1 MIGRREVIA
10 IALARPVVE
19 PPPTQT
25 SRSMPCSAAAARA
38 FSAVSMGTCI
48 TTSWC
53 QSATS
58 MSAATVRAIG
68 VSKSEAI
75 TITRPRAEAGYFRGE
90 VRGGCAGAE
99 EDTLAQGH
107 MVKSQ
112 AHCSGFLYFE
122 VRTWWPRRRHSDAA
136 AT

>member
-10 IALARPVVE
+10 IALASPVVD
-19 PPPTQT
+19 PPPTHT

-53 QSATS
+53 HSATS
-58 MSAATVRAIG
+58 MSADDGAGHLSLEVRGDHHHPLCAQPG
-68 VSKSEAI
+68 H
-75 TITRPRAEAGYFRGE
+75 FRGE
-90 VRGGCAGAE
+90 VRSGRAGAE
-99 EDTLAQGH
+99 KDTLSQGF

-112 AHCSGFLYFE
+112 HQTKASVLR
-122 VRTWWPRRRHSDAA
+122 VRRRGRRANRC
-136 AT
+136 